1 MMNYSGGAGT
11 GFFTLKGGE
20 TFDTKA
26 YYETD

>member
-11 GFFTLKGGE
+11 ESFTLKGGE

>member
-1 MMNYSGGAGT
+1 MNYSRVVDLGA
-11 GFFTLKGGE
+11 FILKGGE